1 MNAPI
6 ALREESE
13 ANQVES
19 RVSPVNRPTGKLFQ
33 PSGQLRLVPALGK
46 ARPSLCK
53 TLPSQLRDPVA
64 SQMVGILA
72 CWLAT
77 VVYPLG
83 NSVCLGLSTHGASIA
98 GSSKPAIC
106 HCHNLIY
113 SITHLSP
120 LPDNMQISANL
131 LHQFAYL
138 SNTASFQYLMS

>member
-6 ALREESE
+6 VLREETE

-64 SQMVGILA
+64 SQLVRDPGNA
-72 CWLAT
+72 GWQP
-77 VVYPLG
+77 VVE
-83 NSVCLGLSTHGASIA
+83 
-98 GSSKPAIC
+98 
-106 HCHNLIY
+106 
-113 SITHLSP
+113 SP
-120 LPDNMQISANL
+120 WQ
-131 LHQFAYL
+131 
-138 SNTASFQYLMS
+138 